1 MTDIWDDWENAAIA
15 AGMDDELAA
24 LGRQVMRESHERSWP
39 APIAKETDA
48 GPMLKSAL
56 KDADQARA
64 RWEHLLE
71 TDGEKIRVLDD
82 LTIVDYETGIP
93 V

>member
-1 MTDIWDDWENAAIA
+1 MTELWDDWENSALA
-15 AGMDDELAA
+15 AGIDDELAA
-24 LGRQVMRESHERSWP
+24 LGRQMMRESMERSWSKR
-39 APIAKETDA
+39 ITNEIEGKL
-48 GPMLKSAL
+48 MLQSAL
-56 KDADQARA
+56 QDAPLART

-82 LTIVDYETGIP
+82 LTIVDYETGMP